1 MKYNN
6 LYYVV
11 LFSIISYAFGVV
23 SSPVLHRVGLENL
36 RHKLDSISRPS
47 GPINVK
53 GEKALFIGDSHT
65 SAYGWG
71 WQDMLCQR
79 TGMKLKNT
87 AVVGKQT
94 TWMSGRLKYYA
105 DTTYSYC
112 FIYGGG
118 NDIAAGVGPRK
129 VYSNISAMVSYCEE
143 LNITPVV
150 ITGSDPEVVIS
161 PVSNHWKNYIRN
173 KSKLQSLL
181 VDSLQGAYVID
192 VRDLIE
198 KKDCADFLCHMKKS
212 GHRKISGR
220 ILKRMNFQEIHQ

>member
-1 MKYNN
+1 MKTSN
-6 LYYVV
+6 LYYIV
-11 LFSIISYAFGVV
+11 LFSVISYTFGVM
-23 SSPVLHRVGLENL
+23 SSPVLYEAGLKDL
-36 RHKLDSISRPS
+36 RLALDSISKPTGPVNVS
-47 GPINVK
+47 GK
-53 GEKALFIGDSHT
+53 KALFIGDSHT

>member
-1 MKYNN
+1 
-6 LYYVV
+6 
-11 LFSIISYAFGVV
+11 
-23 SSPVLHRVGLENL
+23 
-36 RHKLDSISRPS
+36 
-47 GPINVK
+47 
-53 GEKALFIGDSHT
+53 
-65 SAYGWG
+65 
-71 WQDMLCQR
+71 
-79 TGMKLKNT
+79 MKLKNT

-94 TWMSGRLKYYA
+94 NWMSGRLKYYA

-129 VYSNISAMVSYCEE
+129 VYSNISAMVSYCEQ

-192 VRDLIE
+192 VRDIIE

-212 GHRKISGR
+212 GHRKISDR